1 MDELELVRDLYG
13 EPPRPDPAVRA
24 RVRARWEERPE
35 ERRPARGRA
44 PWAPRPSGRAR
55 GRGPGRRGLW
65 AAPLAGAVATL
76 AAVLF
81 AYGLAGGAGV
91 PAVPAQSTATAL
103 DGPARGTAEGTS
115 TVQGRAVLLA
125 AAATAASEPPPRGT
139 YWRVSRQSGAKVTTL
154 WVARDG
160 RAWIAEHAEG
170 TAPGTEVKQVARPFT
185 MAGRA
190 LSLTEIERLP
200 AGTDALKRRVAA
212 LLPPGS
218 GDGVLAD
225 AGSGL
230 LWGKPAPPAVRA
242 AAYRLLAELPSV
254 RYLGRATD
262 PKGRPGEAFA
272 FTPDAA
278 TGVRRTLVVDPA
290 SSQVLSSSDSA
301 DGTGR
306 DSPADRDEIVLTAGW
321 TDEGPP

>member
-1 MDELELVRDLYG
+1 
-13 EPPRPDPAVRA
+13 
-24 RVRARWEERPE
+24 
-35 ERRPARGRA
+35 
-44 PWAPRPSGRAR
+44 
-55 GRGPGRRGLW
+55 RGPGRRRGLW

-81 AYGLAGGAGV
+81 AYGLPGGAGT
-91 PAVPAQSTATAL
+91 PAGPARSTATAQ
-103 DGPARGTAEGTS
+103 DGAAPRDGTPRDGTARDGTARDGTARDGTARDTVEGTA
-115 TVQGRAVLLA
+115 TLQGRSVLLA
-125 AAATAASEPPPRGT
+125 AAATAASEPPTRGA

-154 WVARDG
+154 WAARDG
-160 RAWIAEHAEG
+160 RAWIAEHALG
-170 TAPGTEVKQVARPFT
+170 TAPGTGVEPLARPFT

-225 AGSGL
+225 AVSGL
-230 LWGKPAPPAVRA
+230 LWSKPSPPAVRA
-242 AAYRLLAELPSV
+242 AAYRLLAELPNV
-254 RYLGRATD
+254 RYLGRTTD

-306 DSPADRDEIVLTAGW
+306 DSPTHRDEIVLTAGW